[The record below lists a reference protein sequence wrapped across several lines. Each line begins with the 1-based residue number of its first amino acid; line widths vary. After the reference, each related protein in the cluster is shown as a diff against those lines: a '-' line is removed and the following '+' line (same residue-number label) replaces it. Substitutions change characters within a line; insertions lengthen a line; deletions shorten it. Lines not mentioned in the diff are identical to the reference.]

1 MKYFDADYILKA
13 IDELAK
19 NWNDTYLT
27 CLCIHK
33 VLNLNDD
40 SAKSCW
46 HQINKNALKSELSHY
61 FDLLDIEPKT
71 PDAAID
77 NISIIFANNYENRV
91 PRVNVSYL
99 AALCFRKDGV
109 PSEIN
114 DFESLKQYFID
125 YFKLPPHFASR
136 LENDSEWKPNFVD
149 NSSNAIV
156 VDRLLKNTNKK
167 GGSLLALSLGSKR
180 VLDNSAGALGATYFQ
195 TLYSKMNSD
204 ICLMTS
210 IPEQYPI
217 PDVEKKEID
226 DLSERRKIF
235 EDWLQKYTDGSS
247 EFRKHLADVLES
259 WLDQRIPNEKIGN
272 LFRYSSI
279 VKYDL
284 EKKRIM
290 LLPQYPRVIDADGN
304 GRPRTALNHYSTFL
318 NSNPYNKKCSDQENS
333 ENALEKNNSV
343 QIIYYGVPG
352 CGKSHQIQEDL
363 KKKNI
368 TEENHQVKRVVFHPD
383 YCNADFVGQIL
394 PVTKRDGGIRYQFKA
409 GPFTKIL
416 RDAYANPDKEYALI
430 IEEINRGNA
439 AAIFGDLFQLLDR
452 KRESDPVEVV
462 NGNSYGP
469 GWSDYCVENDYINA
483 YFRGAY
489 DGEEAPN
496 PLPPNTLGNITFN
509 DNVDIRLPPNLSLYA
524 TMNTS
529 DQNVFTLDNAFQRRW
544 EMKQISNDLKND
556 DAHPDEKA
564 QYDQFIGNTGV
575 KWGSFREK
583 INEII
588 MQSAEENGLSSME
601 DKRLGGWFII
611 PKKSSEAP
619 EGAKAT
625 ITSEAFAEKVL
636 KYLWDDA
643 FKFDRKSHFGDVRT
657 LEKLIENFKKVG
669 FNVFVEKSEVIAK
682 LQPNNPT
689 DAPVEGASPAEPTN
703 PNLDA
708 PIAE

>member
-1 MKYFDADYILKA
+1 MADI
-13 IDELAK
+13 ICRWR
-19 NWNDTYLT
+19 NGT
-27 CLCIHK
+27 
-33 VLNLNDD
+33 
-40 SAKSCW
+40 
-46 HQINKNALKSELSHY
+46 
-61 FDLLDIEPKT
+61 PKT
-71 PDAAID
+71 VV
-77 NISIIFANNYENRV
+77 EL
-91 PRVNVSYL
+91 VNTLPHKKMPVQDFRRIMESKWNGFFHTPYQL
-99 AALCFRKDGV
+99 AC
-109 PSEIN
+109 
-114 DFESLKQYFID
+114 Q
-125 YFKLPPHFASR
+125 
-136 LENDSEWKPNFVD
+136 
-149 NSSNAIV
+149 
-156 VDRLLKNTNKK
+156 
-167 GGSLLALSLGSKR
+167 LALYCESEDGYYYPR
-180 VLDNSAGALGATYFQ
+180 FDH
-195 TLYSKMNSD
+195 D
-204 ICLMTS
+204 IT
-210 IPEQYPI
+210 
-217 PDVEKKEID
+217 EI
-226 DLSERRKIF
+226 E
-235 EDWLQKYTDGSS
+235 
-247 EFRKHLADVLES
+247 AES
-259 WLDQRIPNEKIGN
+259 WLKKWFPKYYIPNPYTGRNGFNEIECPTYVLKALYDYVAKNRRCTYAQAFKQVFHEDTRNNDDIIKNYINNYSRVLRFSREGN
-272 LFRYSSI
+272 LEIIGSYEEFFGNMDRNN
-279 VKYDL
+279 
-284 EKKRIM
+284 KKEFFDSFESTQSTK
-290 LLPQYPRVIDADGN
+290 LPQI
-304 GRPRTALNHYSTFL
+304 
-318 NSNPYNKKCSDQENS
+318 KKEGSFTP
-333 ENALEKNNSV
+333 V

-394 PVTKRDGGIRYQFKA
+394 PVTKKDGHIRYLFKA

-452 KRESDPVEVV
+452 KRESDQPEVV

-489 DGEEAPN
+489 EGEEIPD
-496 PLPPNTLGNITFN
+496 PLPPKTLGKTTFN

-575 KWGSFREK
+575 KWGTFREK

-611 PKKSSEAP
+611 PKKASDAA

-643 FKFDRKSHFGDVRT
+643 FKFDRKSHFGDVKT
-657 LEKLIENFKKVG
+657 LEELIEKFKTEGFKVFSNEQISG
-669 FNVFVEKSEVIAK
+669 LSQNGSAGTQTGTSE
-682 LQPNNPT
+682 
-689 DAPVEGASPAEPTN
+689 S
-703 PNLDA
+703 
-708 PIAE
+708 